1 MRVIQLSFLILL
13 LTLCLS
19 SSLEAGIT
27 VGTLSL
33 ERDAQPGESYQGTV
47 VVTNNGDEPEGAH
60 LYQTDYLFF
69 SDGSNE
75 YGDAGTLV
83 RSNAN
88 WITFSPRQVIV
99 PPHQSSTVS
108 YQVKVPDDPSLS
120 GTYWSMLMIEAV
132 PVTKDSEHEM
142 NLNHTQVRQVVRY
155 GVQCITN
162 IGDTGKYQLN
172 FIGTQMIVKDGKELQ
187 VDVENVGDR
196 WVVPHIWI
204 ELYALDGCRVGR
216 FESES
221 RRIFPGTS
229 VRFQINLSEVPSGK
243 YRALVVMDNEDNNV
257 LGAKYDLEF

>member
-1 MRVIQLSFLILL
+1 MRVFQLSFFILL
-13 LTLCLS
+13 STLLLS
-19 SSLEAGIT
+19 LNSEAGIT

-33 ERDAQPGESYQGTV
+33 ERDAQPGESYQGTI

-69 SDGSNE
+69 SDGSNQ
-75 YGDAGTLV
+75 YGDAGTTA

-88 WITFSPRQVIV
+88 WITFSPRRVVV

-108 YQVKVPDDPSLS
+108 YQVMVPDDPSLI
-120 GTYWSMLMIEAV
+120 GTYWSLLMIEAI
-132 PVTKDSEHEM
+132 PVTENSAHEM
-142 NLNHTQVRQVVRY
+142 NLKLTQVRQVVRY
-155 GVQCITN
+155 GIQCITN
-162 IGDTGKYQLN
+162 IGDTDQYQLK
-172 FIGTQMIVKDGKELQ
+172 FIGTHMVVEDGKELQ

-196 WVVPHIWI
+196 WVVPYIWI
-204 ELYALDGCRVGR
+204 ELYELDGRRVGR

-229 VRFQINLSEVPSGK
+229 VRFQINLSDVPSGK
-243 YRALVVMDNEDNNV
+243 YRALVVMDNGGSNV